1 MAAGTRDR
9 DSAGRLLRVLQD
21 CELFHM
27 EAAITSLDRVKNG
40 IRSESLLKP
49 SGSDDVDVLER
60 TGEGRVLSLSDHKRI
75 ARLQAALSTVA
86 DAYEV
91 GNEVGT
97 TAQNRNLVCAVAAA
111 AIMQATRDCT
121 ASRTNCCI
129 WGPQAEK
136 LHVLLN
142 WMMNR
147 ECAVASLSH
156 DFVRELL
163 LDWIQPIAEKQNQ
176 LAACLALF
184 ELLQRRRRKMMTVV
198 SGSEC
203 PFLLGDRAGAY
214 MDALRG
220 IIERGVRRVADSQRV
235 KLSKLALIALEA
247 LALLCGDIAA
257 IYLMSDEATKRSYAS
272 KELMHKMVT
281 GVRFFLTVLRQW
293 HLDSTRREFLS
304 YALQHLQWY
313 ATACDALLLSK
324 HGEAATG
331 SDLNEVVVL
340 DMMCWHWEA
349 TASLLC
355 TRSEASSQ
363 IQNNQP
369 SEVLSRAL
377 KRWILSVLDIKPNTD
392 RDTTNREVLYAQ
404 LRYICILLDSIGGVK
419 GCSQAF
425 KSLSTE
431 TKQYFVFIF
440 VRGMATAIKKGD
452 EAAVCFILKVLRSVL
467 LPSDAFG
474 LLATHDDEQEL
485 LSQLLRLCDNELAV
499 PVHSGF
505 TANGSQDQTELEL
518 FVADFIIS
526 RELFITEIVVNLQD
540 FHIRRIRKIISLVR
554 TFIYQ
559 LDGADTQVP
568 LYRHW
573 RRQLTPVLLG
583 LIDNENDHVRRL
595 ALSCLPSLDPM
606 SCIAGLCAA
615 GVHDTENLIVAS
627 SGGLQTSK
635 VSSEAPGSPRYWNE
649 YDLLL
654 KGNTKDNNGLEELQ
668 EKLLLLCF
676 GPNGW
681 NKYVQFA
688 NARSKVLS
696 VLLRKIFG
704 SPRDTLLFRMLR
716 QFVACG
722 WVDEAVFQT
731 MGKQLTA
738 HMMNLQRLSEDL
750 LDDTSSSAAKATEG
764 LLFSRLAPFLV
775 LRMLPRQI
783 FGYNC
788 ATTLACGR
796 EDLDHLNEY
805 IDHQRYNDPATAPE
819 SDGDVTNERLFHI
832 LACSV
837 VDPLEFKEVKMLA
850 TEGLAKFPPTLV
862 LPFAFAYLIAFLR
875 EATPHHEQNSSLIVS
890 EEIVPD
896 VCGLVTAKLMVYYLN
911 RVFSEDMYNGDI
923 TSKALVVLVK
933 ILGIPCAPGSSF
945 AMDESLLIDLQRGCI
960 DCIASILTRLTEDE
974 CEQDST
980 KLPTADGSSL
990 LNLLVVWIFGGTKDE
1005 PHVTDDDHKTLGSRV
1020 QTLFVSVWSEIRH
1033 GDLPL
1038 QLRVCCC
1045 NVLLSAISR
1054 SDNNMLASWKAQRL
1068 ISRVALAIEH
1078 CSEDGVVAG
1087 GLQVIFAFL
1096 YKASELLSMENNAD
1110 LQLVRI
1116 CFEIAAARL
1125 EVTQSESVGMS
1136 GLKVVGALVGKLPAF
1151 IGALPPAELQRLIDS
1166 CLISLRDRQVSPA
1179 VSNLAQSLLQAMTSS

>member
-142 WMMNR
+142 WMVNR

-203 PFLLGDRAGAY
+203 PFLLGDRAEAY

-293 HLDSTRREFLS
+293 HLDSTR
-304 YALQHLQWY
+304 H
-313 ATACDALLLSK
+313 
-324 HGEAATG
+324 
-331 SDLNEVVVL
+331 
-340 DMMCWHWEA
+340 
-349 TASLLC
+349 
-355 TRSEASSQ
+355 
-363 IQNNQP
+363 
-369 SEVLSRAL
+369 
-377 KRWILSVLDIKPNTD
+377 
-392 RDTTNREVLYAQ
+392 
-404 LRYICILLDSIGGVK
+404 
-419 GCSQAF
+419 
-425 KSLSTE
+425 
-431 TKQYFVFIF
+431 
-440 VRGMATAIKKGD
+440 
-452 EAAVCFILKVLRSVL
+452 
-467 LPSDAFG
+467 
-474 LLATHDDEQEL
+474 
-485 LSQLLRLCDNELAV
+485 
-499 PVHSGF
+499 
-505 TANGSQDQTELEL
+505 
-518 FVADFIIS
+518 FIIS

-615 GVHDTENLIVAS
+615 GVHDTENLIVTS

-649 YDLLL
+649 YDFLL

-832 LACSV
+832 LAFSV

-850 TEGLAKFPPTLV
+850 TEGLAKFPPPLV

-1125 EVTQSESVGMS
+1125 EVTQSESVAMS